1 MLTISN
7 LFLLTVI
14 KVDDDLEMRDVDVN
28 LEIAEDETTK
38 QYKDIEHP
46 KTLIPEELE
55 GTAAADIENLHKFNE
70 YYLTLMT
77 TGFGEDLNALRESKD
92 FTAQSM
98 PLIIKSLKEGINMF
112 DADQRNLILSASS
125 IN

>member
-1 MLTISN
+1 MNDVDIDLEIDA
-7 LFLLTVI
+7 
-14 KVDDDLEMRDVDVN
+14 DDDTSKYQDV
-28 LEIAEDETTK
+28 
-38 QYKDIEHP
+38 EHP
-46 KTLIPEELE
+46 KSLIPSELDAS
-55 GTAAADIENLHKFNE
+55 TDAAEAENLHKFNE

-92 FTAQSM
+92 FTAGSM

-112 DADQRNLILSASS
+112 DEDQRNLILSGSG